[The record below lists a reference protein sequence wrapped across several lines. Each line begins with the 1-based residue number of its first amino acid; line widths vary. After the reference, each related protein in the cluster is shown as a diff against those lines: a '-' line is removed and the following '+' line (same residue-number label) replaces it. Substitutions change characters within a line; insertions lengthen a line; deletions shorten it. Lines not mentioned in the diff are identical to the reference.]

1 MRSARTGEQ
10 CLEADIERSSR
21 RVSFPSMRRPDL
33 PDLMLLW
40 IVGAA
45 ALAVGAW
52 FALLRPALRAS
63 WSAPGSPELY
73 LAGVMGAL
81 LLLVSMVFV
90 VVKRSGHGRLAP
102 AWFIA
107 HIVCGTLGTML
118 VAVHSAGFLRRP
130 PVLLLLA
137 LLGLIV
143 LGVWARVRLSARMAA
158 TFATKQR
165 GFAPVGRD
173 SRAALAA
180 VIERKRALLVSLDPA
195 AEEGTFSPAL
205 VHWIHSPRAS
215 LRYAS
220 LVREENG
227 LTGTRASVGME
238 QAWWRPL
245 HLALAYAFVLG
256 LLIHVV
262 TVTFFAGYVA
272 GGGPITWWHLTAW

>member
-1 MRSARTGEQ
+1 MK
-10 CLEADIERSSR
+10 
-21 RVSFPSMRRPDL
+21 RPDL
-33 PDLMLLW
+33 PDLMLGW

-45 ALAVGAW
+45 ALAVAAW
-52 FALLRPALRAS
+52 FALRRLLPVS
-63 WSAPGSPELY
+63 WSTPGSPELY
-73 LAGVMGAL
+73 LAGVLGAL

-107 HIVCGTLGTML
+107 HIVCGSLGTVL
-118 VAVHSAGFLRRP
+118 VLVHSAGFLRRP
-130 PVLLLLA
+130 PALLFLA

-143 LGVWARVRLSARMAA
+143 LGVWARVRLSAQMAA

-165 GFAPVGRD
+165 GFAPVGPE

-180 VIERKRALLVSLDPA
+180 VIERKRALLASLDPA
-195 AEEGTFSPAL
+195 AQEGTFSPTL
-205 VHWIHSPRAS
+205 VHWMRSPRAS
-215 LRYAS
+215 LRYAR

-227 LTGTRASVGME
+227 LIGTRASVGLQ

-245 HLALAYAFVLG
+245 HLALAYVFVLG
-256 LLIHVV
+256 LVTHVI

-272 GGGPITWWHLTAW
+272 GGEPITWWHLSAW